1 MDGFIPD
8 ETYMC
13 ALWASNSAGRGP
25 EAVMTM
31 TFMDDGK
38 IIFREGES
46 RWAKKATSISMKVK
60 LHDKFQYSKSSQAL
74 NRSQNIPHIYQSQ

>member
-1 MDGFIPD
+1 MDGFTPD

-25 EAVMTM
+25 EAVMTE

-38 IIFREGES
+38 TFVREGES
-46 RWAKKATSISMKVK
+46 RWES
-60 LHDKFQYSKSSQAL
+60 
-74 NRSQNIPHIYQSQ
+74 